1 MKISTKIA
9 LGVFAIIFGILI
21 KKFRD
26 LTFSVKAPIVASDTY
41 WGPGNFSAYKEDV
54 SIKPKKIT
62 YNESV
67 SFFLE
72 YLFFYFQI

>member
-26 LTFSVKAPIVASDTY
+26 LTFSVKAPIVPNDTY
-41 WGPGNFSAYKEDV
+41 WGPGNFSTYKEDV
-54 SIKPKKIT
+54 SIKAKKIT
-62 YNESV
+62 YNDSV
-67 SFFLE
+67 SRIYFFS
-72 YLFFYFQI
+72 FMI

>member
-26 LTFSVKAPIVASDTY
+26 LTFSVKAPIVPSDTY

-54 SIKPKKIT
+54 SIRSKKIT
-62 YNESV
+62 YNDSV
-67 SFFLE
+67 SVFKIYIFFM
-72 YLFFYFQI
+72 I